1 MKVSVVIPAI
11 NEARD
16 IAEAVQSAWGAGAEQ
31 VIVADGGSQDR
42 TREVASSAGCEVVD
56 SPPGRGIQQ
65 NAGARR
71 ARGDVLLFL
80 HADNRLGVETVR
92 QVEAAL
98 DDSRFVGG
106 YFRQRIR
113 AAGVLFR
120 CLERGNAVRAHWLRL
135 PYGDQ
140 GLFVRRQ
147 AFQRMGGFPEIPL
160 MEDVVFGRRLRSVG
174 KLALL
179 PGPLHVDARRWRRH
193 GIVRQTFRNWCLL
206 TLFKLGVSPTR
217 LARRYRRHDQ

>member
-1 MKVSVVIPAI
+1 M
-11 NEARD
+11 D
-16 IAEAVQSAWGAGAEQ
+16 AVQSAWMAGADQ

-42 TREVASSAGCEVVD
+42 TREVAAAGWCEVVD

-80 HADNRLGVETVR
+80 HADNRLGPESVR
-92 QVEAAL
+92 QLKVAL

-106 YFRQRIR
+106 YFRQRIS
-113 AAGVLFR
+113 AVGGLFR
-120 CLERGNAVRAHWLRL
+120 CLERGNALRAHWLRL

-140 GLFVRRQ
+140 GLFVRRED
-147 AFQRMGGFPEIPL
+147 FQRLGGFPEIPL
-160 MEDVVFGRRLRSVG
+160 MEDVVLGQRLRAAG

-193 GIVRQTFRNWCLL
+193 GIIRQTFRNWCLL
-206 TLFKLGVSPTR
+206 TLFKLGVSPVR
-217 LARRYRRHDQ
+217 LARCYRRHDH